1 MMTAV
6 YVLLGLCVFC
16 VVAVKIFFV
25 VRGTEKFVLHKER
38 RTPFEKLEQTDT
50 SIKVVT
56 TMELANEGNQCGLIM
71 DIIARPQLPFEQY
84 DGMDVRGK
92 VDRVDAPRE
101 DDYFEAMLIYRR
113 ESVMLRVVL
122 TLTARKGMSL
132 KEALAHMVDFP
143 IDIIYMESGRTPCHY
158 TKTHIEL
165 TAEELAKL
173 AGVQLAKD

>member
-6 YVLLGLCVFC
+6 YAILGLCAFC
-16 VVAVKIFFV
+16 VLAVKIFFA
-25 VRGTEKFVLHKER
+25 VRGTERFVLR
-38 RTPFEKLEQTDT
+38 TGSRTPFEKIEQTDT
-50 SIKVVT
+50 SIKVAT
-56 TMELANEGNQCGLIM
+56 TMELANEGGQCGLIM

-84 DGMDVRGK
+84 DGIDVRGK

-101 DDYFEAMLIYRR
+101 DDYFEAILVYRR

-132 KEALAHMVDFP
+132 EEALAHMVDFP
-143 IDIIYMESGRTPCHY
+143 IDIIYMESGRIPCHY

-165 TAEELAKL
+165 TAEELAAL
-173 AGVQLAKD
+173 AGVRLIKD